1 MLSLKQIEKKYPLPS
16 GDGYLTVLR
25 GIDLEVRAGES
36 IAISGP
42 SGSGKSTLLNIIG
55 TLDKASSGSVI
66 VDEVDL
72 SILSEKKI
80 ARFRNQKIGFIF
92 QQHHLL
98 PQCTLLENVLLPA
111 LVSGMGDASARAKD
125 LLNRVGLNDRLSHH
139 PAQLSGG
146 ENQRVAFVRALI
158 NRPQLV
164 LADEPTGSLDHE
176 NAEILGDLLTSLNR
190 DEKTTLITVTH
201 SLNLAKKMSVIYQL
215 ADGLISKTP

>member
-1 MLSLKQIEKKYPLPS
+1 LLSLKQIKKKYPLPS
-16 GDGYLTVLR
+16 GDGFLTVLK

-66 VDEVDL
+66 LDEVDL
-72 SILSEKKI
+72 NTLTEKEI

-92 QQHHLL
+92 QQHYLL
-98 PQCTLLENVLLPA
+98 PQCTVLENVLLPA
-111 LVSGMGDASARAKD
+111 LVTGMGDAAARAKD
-125 LLNRVGLNDRLSHH
+125 LLTRVGLNDRLAHH

-176 NAEILGDLLTSLNR
+176 NAGILGDLLNGLNR

-201 SLNLAKKMSVIYQL
+201 SLNLAKKMSIIYQL

>member
-1 MLSLKQIEKKYPLPS
+1 MPS
-16 GDGYLTVLR
+16 GDGFLNVLK

-66 VDEVDL
+66 LDEVDL
-72 SILSEKKI
+72 NTLTEKEI

-92 QQHHLL
+92 QQHYLL
-98 PQCTLLENVLLPA
+98 PQCTVLENVLLPA
-111 LVSGMGDASARAKD
+111 LVTGMGDAAARAKD
-125 LLNRVGLNDRLSHH
+125 LLTRVGLNDRLAHH

-176 NAEILGDLLTSLNR
+176 NAGILGDLLTGLNR

-201 SLNLAKKMSVIYQL
+201 SLNLAKKMSIIYQL